1 MFVVVT
7 LVDGRKLKLD
17 VVDAVVSDSNG
28 SAITAAFSTPNGII
42 RAANCTDDDWLE
54 FCQEG
59 GIIPGKP
66 LGVVR

>member
-28 SAITAAFSTPNGII
+28 SAITAAFVTPNGII
-42 RAANCTDDDWLE
+42 RAANCNDEDWAE
-54 FCQEG
+54 FCREAG
-59 GIIPGKP
+59 VIPGPP
-66 LGVVR
+66 LAVVR